1 MFMDE
6 DIAFVEKVRAA
17 GGTVEFTIYP
27 GAYHASE
34 VFAPEAALSAKIS
47 ARRIEALKAALA

>member
-6 DIAFVEKVRAA
+6 DIAFVEKLRAD
-17 GGTVEFTIYP
+17 GGTVEFIVYP

-34 VFAPEAALSAKIS
+34 VFAPAAALSAKIS
-47 ARRIEALKAALA
+47 GRRIDALKAALA